1 MNKET
6 RAIVLG
12 LFVVV
17 VFALCLSAWRGPARE
32 FRNIK
37 GFQVEVKKTEG
48 DETRAFHFT
57 VPVALLAQLTR
68 LAHIDD
74 ALDGDI
80 RAAWDKG
87 DITPRE
93 LLDAADE
100 SRPDKPSVI
109 KNDDATIEV
118 RQDGDAILVDV
129 QRRLGPRRSHP
140 GAPDARRGLFGRPAD
155 LDPRHHPAARRARPR
170 RRTSR
175 SATRTTR
182 SRSRPS
188 RRRGGCASRGSRASA
203 ISRCVPP
210 ARPVCASDASPAALR
225 TLALAHPPAL
235 ARRYPPGVANR
246 LALESSPYLLQHKDN
261 PVDWYPWGAEALRA
275 GARRRTSRSSSR
287 SATRPATGATSWSTS
302 PSRPSAS
309 PKR

>member
-57 VPVALLAQLTR
+57 VPVSLLAQLTR

-129 QRRLGPRRSHP
+129 RDDWDRNVTSACPARSS
-140 GAPDARRGLFGRPAD
+140 RSFRTTIRSRPATSSGGSTSST
-155 LDPRHHPAARRARPR
+155 RA
-170 RRTSR
+170 TSSR

-188 RRRGGCASRGSRASA
+188 RRRAGCASPGSRASA

-210 ARPVCASDASPAALR
+210 ARQSRSFRALQ
-225 TLALAHPPAL
+225 LALALRRPRAAISSRGGQPPRARIVSVPPPAQGQPRGL
-235 ARRYPPGVANR
+235 VSLGTG
-246 LALESSPYLLQHKDN
+246 
-261 PVDWYPWGAEALRA
+261 GARA
-275 GARRRTSRSSSR
+275 GARGGQADLPLDRLLDLPLVPRH
-287 SATRPATGATSWSTS
+287 GA
-302 PSRPSAS
+302 RVVRDGARS
-309 PKR
+309 PKL

>member
-57 VPVALLAQLTR
+57 VPVSLLAQLTR

-129 QRRLGPRRSHP
+129 RDDWDHDVHIR
-140 GAPDARRGLFGRPAD
+140 
-155 LDPRHHPAARRARPR
+155 
-170 RRTSR
+170 
-175 SATRTTR
+175 
-182 SRSRPS
+182 
-188 RRRGGCASRGSRASA
+188 
-203 ISRCVPP
+203 VP
-210 ARPVCASDASPAALR
+210 R
-225 TLALAHPPAL
+225 TLVEVD
-235 ARRYPPGVANR
+235 PGDFVTIR
-246 LALESSPYLLQHKDN
+246 DKDAEITITAQPKKGRMRISWFEGFCDF
-261 PVDWYPWGAEALRA
+261 PV
-275 GARRRTSRSSSR
+275 RSS
-287 SATRPATGATSWSTS
+287 G
-302 PSRPSAS
+302 
-309 PKR
+309 